1 MAHIFIS
8 YKSETE
14 KQALAVVQ
22 QLEEAG
28 IDCWI
33 ACRDIPVGTDYID
46 EIPAA
51 IDDSPF
57 FILLLSSKIHI
68 SPWVKLE
75 LKQAISSGKHVLPL
89 MIEDCQLHRSYTF
102 MLQNYQIYP
111 LFNDDGE
118 TFQEVISRIYKVLP
132 ELRPK
137 PAAPAPKPKV
147 PAVAKPI
154 QPNQTDGPYIFINY
168 AHKDVEQ
175 VMPIIQLLQ
184 EKGFRVWFDQGLEF
198 EMNWSEI
205 IINNLNKCCCVL
217 SFLSQNFQNSPNCTD
232 ELNFAINKRKLIL
245 PVYLEEILMAPGL
258 LLQLSRHPSLSL
270 HRLESNEQFVALLEQ
285 MPVLNK
291 CRNK

>member
-8 YKSETE
+8 YKSENE

-22 QLEEAG
+22 QLEGVG

-57 FILLLSSKIHI
+57 FILLLSSKIHT

-89 MIEDCQLHRSYTF
+89 MIEDCQLHRSYSF

-137 PAAPAPKPKV
+137 PAATAQKPKV
-147 PAVAKPI
+147 PTAAKPI
-154 QPNQTDGPYIFINY
+154 QPDQTDGPYIFINY
-168 AHKDVEQ
+168 AYKDVEQ
-175 VMPIIQLLQ
+175 VMPIIRLLQ
-184 EKGFRVWFDQGLEF
+184 EKGFRVWFDDGIEIGS
-198 EMNWSEI
+198 EWSQSI
-205 IINNLNKCCCVL
+205 ADKLSNCGCVL
-217 SFLSQNFQNSPNCTD
+217 SFVSQNYQNSHNCRG
-232 ELNFAINKRKLIL
+232 ELNFALIREKRIL
-245 PVYLEEILMAPGL
+245 SVYLEDFQMSPGIM
-258 LLQLSRHPSLSL
+258 LQLGNQPALFRHR
-270 HRLESNEQFVALLEQ
+270 HESDEQFVDLLAKMPALSQ
-285 MPVLNK
+285 
-291 CRNK
+291 CRK